1 MRFNVYR
8 RAVAADK
15 YCIFAAVRL
24 HSIARSES
32 AQMFSTV
39 SYHIER
45 KIQPLERSPRCLKLV
60 DLVQREM
67 IKDDNLRKAPM

>member
-1 MRFNVYR
+1 MRRSTYIDVQWPQTN
-8 RAVAADK
+8 
-15 YCIFAAVRL
+15 IFAAVRL

-39 SYHIER
+39 SYLIER
-45 KIQPLERSPRCLKLV
+45 KIQPLERSPHRVKLV

-67 IKDDNLRKAPM
+67 IENDNRQKAPV